1 MWASIQMHLLLVVSL
16 PPMIVRSSYF
26 LLCLPTVSLRVHQ
39 HLHAPLVCFLS
50 VPWGCMEFMSLSL
63 AQPPNTSS
71 AVVPGLC
78 RVLDCQVTVP
88 PPCNSPSSLG
98 FLHSTL
104 SRLHYSCH
112 SCYSCSLHGTLE
124 FFPRRQ
130 GTSLLSPLPTTFL
143 LYLTLSSAM

>member
-1 MWASIQMHLLLVVSL
+1 MPLLLVVCLL
-16 PPMIVRSSYF
+16 PIIVRSSYF
-26 LLCLPTVSLRVHQ
+26 LLCIPTLSLRVHQ

-63 AQPPNTSS
+63 AQPLNISS

-88 PPCNSPSSLG
+88 PPCNPPSSPG

-104 SRLHYSCH
+104 SRLHYSCP
-112 SCYSCSLHGTLE
+112 SWYSCSLRGTLE
-124 FFPRRQ
+124 VFPRRQ
-130 GTSLLSPLPTTFL
+130 GTSLLSLLPPQPSCFI
-143 LYLTLSSAM
+143 